1 MAHDNKTLEE
11 LGRHNTARFFTENR
25 HVSWVLLIAVIVWGI
40 YGYLNI
46 PQRKDPEIPVRLAVA
61 ITPWPG
67 VDALKIEELVTQAV
81 ERTAAESKAIHP
93 ASDRSFG
100 LKSVTL
106 PGVSIVQIQ
115 LDESIDDTEKAFND
129 INLKLNSLNDQ
140 LPQGAGPIQFNS
152 NFGDTAALLLTV
164 ASPKE
169 SDVEISLRARDIR
182 KVLEAERG
190 QLPAAQAEARAAL
203 IVAFPRTVNPRAAER
218 GLRALLDAVRAKGF
232 GHDLQLLQ
240 GSGFIGLDGHFDGD
254 DKAIRP
260 RPPGRAALPPRRLA
274 ADHRARPAADRGRAS
289 RGRRRQVQLPRARPL
304 GRRRQVQLP
313 RARPLHDP
321 DREEPGECN
330 PGLDRQ
336 PLGCARRRD
345 HPGLLP
351 RAARVLR
358 PAAVQDQRDPERP
371 QYQYSRWFG

>member
-254 DKAIRP
+254 DKAI
-260 RPPGRAALPPRRLA
+260 
-274 ADHRARPAADRGRAS
+274 ADRGRAS
-289 RGRRRQVQLPRARPL
+289 R

-351 RAARVLR
+351 GAACLLW

>member
-1 MAHDNKTLEE
+1 

-240 GSGFIGLDGHFDGD
+240 GCASTPTPGRRSSC
-254 DKAIRP
+254 ATRSRP
-260 RPPGRAALPPRRLA
+260 RPSFARSAATSTA
-274 ADHRARPAADRGRAS
+274 TASSTTSRP
-289 RGRRRQVQLPRARPL
+289 
-304 GRRRQVQLP
+304 
-313 RARPLHDP
+313 
-321 DREEPGECN
+321 
-330 PGLDRQ
+330 
-336 PLGCARRRD
+336 
-345 HPGLLP
+345 
-351 RAARVLR
+351 
-358 PAAVQDQRDPERP
+358 
-371 QYQYSRWFG
+371 